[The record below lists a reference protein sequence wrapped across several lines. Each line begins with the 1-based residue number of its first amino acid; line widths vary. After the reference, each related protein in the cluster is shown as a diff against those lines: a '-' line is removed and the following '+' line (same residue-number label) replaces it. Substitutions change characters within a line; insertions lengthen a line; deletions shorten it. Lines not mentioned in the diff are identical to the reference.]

1 MSKYNKRINF
11 ALCNIATKMVKFTI
25 NLKIMLLFKGKLLY
39 CTTKIIPTNIMK
51 VNKINA
57 VKLLLSLVIIFGF
70 ASCSKKSDS
79 KGGSKAT
86 GWKINDKK
94 GGFQYGTKFKKQ
106 ATGPGLVMVE
116 GGTFTMGK
124 VADDVMHDWNN
135 TPNQQHVMTF
145 YMDET
150 EVTNMM
156 YTEYL
161 NWLKTVFPPDQEN
174 YKNIYDGASPDT
186 LVWRN
191 RLGYNE
197 TMTNY
202 YLRSPAYAEY
212 PVVGVNWIQATEFAK
227 WRTDRVNEKILEEQ
241 RYLKKDSKVTDVSAD
256 KVFSTQAYLAS
267 PSTAMGGDQAIVL
280 QKGQGRGAAKPSKDG
295 AAAGANN
302 TAGNSKKNVY
312 AQMTS
317 GLLLPEYRL
326 PTEAEWEYA
335 AAADVGQREYNSYKG
350 QKKYPW
356 SGTYTRSGKRQVK
369 GDQLANFKQGKGD
382 YGGIAGWSDDGA
394 DITNQVK
401 SYPPNDFGLYDM
413 AGNVAEWVADVYRP
427 VVDDEANDFNYYRG
441 NVYMKNKIGDDG
453 KVELITSETQMFDT
467 LSNGKIISR
476 NLPGQIAQVP
486 IDEKETYLRQN
497 FDKSDNRNY
506 RDGDKQST
514 RYFKFGASEE
524 GDEKGKMKDDQ
535 RMYDSP
541 KHNVSTDS
549 LGNMI
554 RKYDKSNK
562 RTTLVNDDVRVYK
575 GGSWRDRAYWLDP
588 AQRRYFPQ
596 DIATDY
602 IGFRCAMSKVGPKTD
617 KKKRARN

>member
-1 MSKYNKRINF
+1 MSKYNKKINF

-79 KGGSKAT
+79 KGNSKAT